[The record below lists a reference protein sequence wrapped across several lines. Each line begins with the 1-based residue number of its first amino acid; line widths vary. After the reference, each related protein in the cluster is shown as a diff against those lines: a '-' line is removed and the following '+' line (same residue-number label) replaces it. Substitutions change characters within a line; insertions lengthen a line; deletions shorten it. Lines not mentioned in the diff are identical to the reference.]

1 MINCLIIP
9 CTSQIP
15 AGFFWGW
22 ANKNGEIYPQNMFQ
36 KFQAPDQVGW
46 TQSKSKWQ
54 TWAPPAGTSTPLW
67 GRAPLEMEIQAIG
80 TPFLYSRSFWMFSKR
95 GASGL
100 EHKKTFTFNFDK
112 MTAWQLVFGGSFGL
126 HILFQTSALGSRC
139 WRFRNYLISDGTS
152 LTFGVK
158 SWGLYLTNLRIL
170 LGVFT
175 ATSEPFHEP
184 HARGVKAPNMSTI
197 NVTPNP
203 VTVARCRM
211 DGDGMMVV
219 LLFGLWRN
227 LVKLEDVLKAPI
239 PPERYFFQKLEVG
252 CYHVTHLKKST
263 QKRNLRII
271 QSYHEPSECRND
283 LKFISNVS
291 WRVCLWMYL

>member
-36 KFQAPDQVGW
+36 KFQAHQVGW

-67 GRAPLEMEIQAIG
+67 GRAPLEMEIQVAIG
-80 TPFLYSRSFWMFSKR
+80 TPFLYSRSFGMFSKR

-126 HILFQTSALGSRC
+126 HILFQTSALGSKC

-170 LGVFT
+170 LGVSKIPT
-175 ATSEPFHEP
+175 PEVWKLPTW
-184 HARGVKAPNMSTI
+184 APSM
-197 NVTPNP
+197 
-203 VTVARCRM
+203 
-211 DGDGMMVV
+211 
-219 LLFGLWRN
+219 
-227 LVKLEDVLKAPI
+227 
-239 PPERYFFQKLEVG
+239 
-252 CYHVTHLKKST
+252 
-263 QKRNLRII
+263 
-271 QSYHEPSECRND
+271 
-283 LKFISNVS
+283 
-291 WRVCLWMYL
+291 